1 VSSLLQ
7 LTLLIESF
15 HELFKTYIIFE
26 IHRSHKWVRERR
38 RNIPGT
44 LNLLILAVARTCLA
58 IEASDRSVEFVALGL
73 VQRLVVVGVCS
84 VESVLSSLS
93 PGITSRAIL
102 IGNLSVH
109 VECLLV
115 RRGLLIPVLLDG
127 PVGSCRKR
135 NASIASG
142 TIVIEFLKTRHVAD
156 GVHGLDIGPL
166 VVVTVPDAPGR
177 CNTRD
182 EASIHVSASRD
193 GGESCVINVETRDQ
207 VDIGYLSAFIVSV
220 DAIRLFV
227 AVIGDMGSDFGGD
240 SSFGSSQH

>member
-1 VSSLLQ
+1 MSSLLQ
-7 LTLLIESF
+7 LTLLIEGF

-58 IEASDRSVEFVALGL
+58 IEASDRSVEVVALGL
-73 VQRLVVVGVCS
+73 VQRLVVVGVGS
-84 VESVLSSLS
+84 VESVLPSLS

-102 IGNLSVH
+102 IGSLSVD

-135 NASIASG
+135 NASN
-142 TIVIEFLKTRHVAD
+142 TKPD
-156 GVHGLDIGPL
+156 GLMYDI
-166 VVVTVPDAPGR
+166 T
-177 CNTRD
+177 T
-182 EASIHVSASRD
+182 H
-193 GGESCVINVETRDQ
+193 T
-207 VDIGYLSAFIVSV
+207 
-220 DAIRLFV
+220 
-227 AVIGDMGSDFGGD
+227 
-240 SSFGSSQH
+240 